1 MASWRICR
9 HLGVLSISVSSAT
22 LVPLSTSAQC
32 FPGVSMGCPQGPVVS
47 PTNPAALID
56 SRPDGLN
63 QNDVVSDLFEMRMQE
78 LRQQSTNILQT
89 MSDPSDLS
97 HSLQAETTRSVGLW
111 RADDVTVRAEQ
122 PGLICTLS
130 ERTAIAETC
139 F

>member
-1 MASWRICR
+1 
-9 HLGVLSISVSSAT
+9 
-22 LVPLSTSAQC
+22 
-32 FPGVSMGCPQGPVVS
+32 MGCPQGPVVS
-47 PTNPAALID
+47 PTNSAALID

-130 ERTAIAETC
+130 ERNEIAETC